1 MSEPATT
8 RFPRVLRRE
17 EHAHSPS
24 QARYVGIAIFLAV
37 ITAIEVAIYYVDIAK
52 VVLITCLVFLASVKF
67 ATVAAFF
74 MHLRFDGR
82 LLTYIFVVGLFL
94 AFFVFFIAITS
105 LKHIH

>member
-1 MSEPATT
+1 VQ
-8 RFPRVLRRE
+8 RLE

-24 QARYVGIAIFLAV
+24 QARYVGIATFLAV
-37 ITAIEVAIYYVDIAK
+37 ITAIEVAIYYLD
-52 VVLITCLVFLASVKF
+52 VVKLLLITSLVFLAAIKF

-82 LLTYIFVVGLFL
+82 LLTYIFVTGMVLALCVFL
-94 AFFVFFIAITS
+94 VVITT